1 MWKVIKKD
9 TKEYLYFLNDDNRKP
24 ILFNSVVEAKQFIAE
39 YLKLTD
45 FDMKVK
51 GIIIEEVSEDVIQ

>member
-9 TKEYLYFLNDDNRKP
+9 TKEYLYFLNDDRKP

-51 GIIIEEVSEDVIQ
+51 GIIIEEVSEDVT